1 LDRLPPE
8 DKHIAHRAAIIGRTF
23 WQRLLEEVAAAA
35 GAAET
40 ADVEGPLSHLEARQL
55 VLRLGESQVLEDWE
69 WSFRYVLAQE
79 VAYDSVTKAVRR
91 RVHARVAEWL
101 EANVVGQTESSIPL
115 IAYHYAQA
123 DVRDKAVIYLR
134 QAGEQAA
141 GHFANDDA
149 VDYLSR
155 ALELLDKVDQAPEWI
170 REQRYAL
177 LLGREAVYALLGQR
191 EEQAADIVALTRL
204 AGEAEDDG
212 WRAEVALRQA
222 SYYEATSEFAI
233 ARKAARQAAGWAEGA
248 CEPRQRVKAL
258 IAEARALWRQGKLE
272 EARQQLEDGLAL
284 ARQHGDRAGEAT
296 SLHHMGTVFYFLGDH
311 QAARDRLERALSIRR
326 ELGDR
331 PGAAISL
338 SNLVG
343 IYYALGD
350 LTGAKASS
358 EQALAI
364 HRTIG
369 DRRGEAHALTNLA
382 SIELNLGNV
391 RAARRGSEQ
400 ARMLYRAIGDRGG
413 EALSASNLGLI
424 LHAMGDGEAA
434 RRSCQEALAIRREVG
449 DRRGEGHTLTYLA
462 MTLEGLGELEDASG
476 AYEQALRLRRDI
488 GQEGYAIDDVA
499 GLARVAL
506 KEGRLQEALAYVE
519 EALEWIEGHDVESI
533 EYPARVYLA
542 AVDVLTAAG
551 EKERAEEVLRAAY
564 ALMQERAARI
574 SDEGTR
580 RAYLENVPPHR
591 EIRRR
596 FSAIE

>member
-1 LDRLPPE
+1 
-8 DKHIAHRAAIIGRTF
+8 
-23 WQRLLEEVAAAA
+23 
-35 GAAET
+35 
-40 ADVEGPLSHLEARQL
+40 
-55 VLRLGESQVLEDWE
+55 
-69 WSFRYVLAQE
+69 
-79 VAYDSVTKAVRR
+79 
-91 RVHARVAEWL
+91 
-101 EANVVGQTESSIPL
+101 
-115 IAYHYAQA
+115 
-123 DVRDKAVIYLR
+123 
-134 QAGEQAA
+134 
-141 GHFANDDA
+141 
-149 VDYLSR
+149 
-155 ALELLDKVDQAPEWI
+155 
-170 REQRYAL
+170 
-177 LLGREAVYALLGQR
+177 
-191 EEQAADIVALTRL
+191 
-204 AGEAEDDG
+204 
-212 WRAEVALRQA
+212 
-222 SYYEATSEFAI
+222 
-233 ARKAARQAAGWAEGA
+233 
-248 CEPRQRVKAL
+248 
-258 IAEARALWRQGKLE
+258 
-272 EARQQLEDGLAL
+272 
-284 ARQHGDRAGEAT
+284 
-296 SLHHMGTVFYFLGDH
+296 
-311 QAARDRLERALSIRR
+311 
-326 ELGDR
+326 
-331 PGAAISL
+331 
-338 SNLVG
+338 
-343 IYYALGD
+343 
-350 LTGAKASS
+350 
-358 EQALAI
+358 LAI